1 MPAGVAQSA
10 WIAVLALCALA
21 VPLSGSGAWIVLAPA
36 SVCGCYLAGRHLA
49 STASGLIALASGA
62 AGSALVLWV
71 SARLSALGFLLNLV
85 TVVVL
90 FVFLPWFI
98 GHSRRTAVLVRLRER
113 ERLDLQARQ
122 RERERQAAQMHDEL
136 GHDLALLALQ
146 ASALQAAAEPG
157 SPAVQQASA
166 IHEQADAAIENLHQ
180 IIGVLRQPREPAAL
194 VPAGGDFRKLVAA
207 ARARG
212 LRISVTGQR
221 HLHSASVSEWCV
233 DGMHQ
238 LVRETLANAA
248 RYAPRSE
255 VHVTIEPVSEGLTI
269 AVETQMPAER
279 PPARDGATGL
289 AQLRAYFES
298 HQGTLS
304 VRSSGD
310 HFRVMAWMPLEAS
323 DTAHRPP
330 AERLHPARPTRH
342 AVLTVLVSLA
352 IVAAVF
358 TGFYALQNITYKAT
372 ALSPA
377 SFGEL
382 DVGMER
388 SEVER
393 IVTAPGLE
401 TASPVIRVPE
411 APSGATCRFF
421 AARTGPLDLSGEM
434 FRLCFTDDVL
444 VSAEHLYPLER
455 N

>member
-10 WIAVLALCALA
+10 WIAVLALCAL
-21 VPLSGSGAWIVLAPA
+21 VLPLSGSGAWIILAPV
-36 SVCGCYLAGRHLA
+36 SVCACYLAGRRLA
-49 STASGLIALASGA
+49 STTSGLVALASGA
-62 AGSALVLWV
+62 AGSALMLWV
-71 SARLSALGFLLNLV
+71 SARLSALGFLLNLI

-113 ERLDLQARQ
+113 ERMDLQARQ
-122 RERERQAAQMHDEL
+122 RERERLAAKMHDEL

-146 ASALQAAAEPG
+146 ASALQVDTKPG
-157 SPAVQQASA
+157 SPAAQQAAA
-166 IHEQADAAIENLHQ
+166 IRGQADAAIENLHR
-180 IIGVLRQPREPAAL
+180 IIGVLHQPRESAEL
-194 VPAGGDFRKLVAA
+194 VPAGGDFRKLVTA

-212 LRISVTGQR
+212 MRISVTGQR

-233 DGMHQ
+233 EGMHQ
-238 LVRETLANAA
+238 LVRETLTNAA
-248 RYAPRSE
+248 RYAPHSE
-255 VHVTIEPVSEGLTI
+255 VHVTIEPVSDGLTI
-269 AVETQMPAER
+269 AVETRMPAER

-304 VRSSGD
+304 VRSAGD
-310 HFRVMAWMPLEAS
+310 HFRVMAWMPLVAS
-323 DTAHRPP
+323 GTALRQPT
-330 AERLHPARPTRH
+330 ERLHPARRTSH
-342 AVLTVLVSLA
+342 AVLTLLVPLA
-352 IVAAVF
+352 IVAAAF
-358 TGFYALQNITYKAT
+358 AGFYALQNATYKAT

-401 TASPVIRVPE
+401 MATPVIRVPE